1 MKENKILCPNCAS
14 ADTRRLNGP
23 LRMSAWQFQQ
33 RHECQQCG
41 TRFITWWSGEF
52 LRCYEPNNM
61 GAAHAGA

>member
-23 LRMSAWQFQQ
+23 FRMSAWSYQQ

-41 TRFITWWSGEF
+41 QRFITWWSGEF

-61 GAAHAGA
+61 STAHASV